1 MELLLE
7 WLFYTFWLLKL
18 RNSSMDLVHYEKYSI
33 INCNSLNSFNLLI
46 DFLKEKQTDCP
57 NIIINMLELDTDEN
71 IVISNLLPFYLN
83 WEKRNKSFILVSNFR
98 KQSVCDIISIKSI
111 EEAIDFFHM
120 EDLTRNI

>member
-1 MELLLE
+1 
-7 WLFYTFWLLKL
+7 
-18 RNSSMDLVHYEKYSI
+18 MDLVHYEKYSI
-33 INCNSLNSFNLLI
+33 INCNSLKSFNLLI

-71 IVISNLLPFYLN
+71 IVVSHLLPFYLN

-98 KQSVCDIISIKSI
+98 KQSVSDIISIKTV

>member
-18 RNSSMDLVHYEKYSI
+18 RNSSMDLVHYENYSI
-33 INCNSLNSFNLLI
+33 INCNSLKSFHLLI
-46 DFLKEKQTDCP
+46 GFLKGKQTDCP
-57 NIIINMLELDTDEN
+57 NIIINMLELDADEN
-71 IVISNLLPFYLN
+71 IVISTLLPFSLN

-98 KQSVCDIISIKSI
+98 KQSVSDIISIKTI

>member
-1 MELLLE
+1 MVLRLE
-7 WLFYTFWLLKL
+7 WLFYIFLPLNL
-18 RNSSMDLVHYEKYSI
+18 RNSSMDLVHYKNYSI
-33 INCNSLNSFNLLI
+33 INCNSLTSFNLLV
-46 DFLKEKQTDCP
+46 DFLKQKQTDCP

-71 IVISNLLPFYLN
+71 IVISTLLPFYLN

-98 KQSVCDIISIKSI
+98 KQSVSDIISIKSV